1 MFFKG
6 PLMVIHGDLH
16 KGIIPAGF
24 VPDDGDE
31 KNHHHNA
38 TILGGAPMDCAHPL
52 MPRNMAKIILFSAR
66 FRPFLSSFTPPKKTA
81 RGKRGAGVL
90 CALNAIAKRKPVA

>member
-1 MFFKG
+1 
-6 PLMVIHGDLH
+6 MVIHGDLH

-24 VPDDGDE
+24 VPDDSDE

-38 TILGGAPMDCAHPL
+38 TILGGAPMDCAQPL

-66 FRPFLSSFTPPKKTA
+66 FRPFLSSFTPQKNSNGEAWGGCAMRTECHSEAK
-81 RGKRGAGVL
+81 AGGLSRV
-90 CALNAIAKRKPVA
+90 PD